1 MALKKF
7 YMKYDMIKSITYIY
21 FRRQM
26 LWWENDKGFGIYSC
40 IITFFI
46 NTCKLFHLLRE
57 LQLKVCI
64 VG

>member
-1 MALKKF
+1 MI
-7 YMKYDMIKSITYIY
+7 DMIKSITYIY

-26 LWWENDKGFGIYSC
+26 FWQENDKGFGVYNW

-46 NTCKLFHLLRE
+46 NTCKLFNLLSE
-57 LQLKVCI
+57 LQLKVFI